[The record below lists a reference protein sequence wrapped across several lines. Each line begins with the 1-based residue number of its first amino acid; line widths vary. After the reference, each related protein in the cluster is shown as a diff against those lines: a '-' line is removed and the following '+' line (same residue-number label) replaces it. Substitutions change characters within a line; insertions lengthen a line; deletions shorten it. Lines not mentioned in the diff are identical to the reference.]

1 MLNSFHIK
9 LIACLLMLIDHVGR
23 VFFPEATIMV
33 AIGRLSFPLFA
44 WLAAQGENYT
54 SNIWNYV
61 FRLILLGVVSQPIY
75 SHVYSLIFSAT
86 PPLNILFVLAAGVT
100 TIRLAKQVNN
110 GLLKAAIVL
119 LFTTI
124 AIAARF
130 EAGFF
135 TLPIVYLMSNF
146 KPGELNLKGWLVYIS
161 LHILYVAVGGGFI
174 ELAGVIAPL
183 FILLHNGEPGIKT
196 RWFYLFYPVHLGV
209 IAGIKSYLT
218 MY

>member
-1 MLNSFHIK
+1 
-9 LIACLLMLIDHVGR
+9 MLIDHVGR
-23 VFFPEATIMV
+23 VFFPEVTIMV
-33 AIGRLSFPLFA
+33 ALGRLSFPLFA

-61 FRLILLGVVSQPIY
+61 FRLMLLGVVSQPIY

-86 PPLNILFVLAAGVT
+86 PPLNILFVLAAGVMA
-100 TIRLAKQVNN
+100 IRLAKQVNN

-135 TLPIVYLMSNF
+135 TLPIVYLMSKL
-146 KPGELNLKGWLVYIS
+146 KPGEFNLKGWLVYIS

-183 FILLHNGEPGIKT
+183 FILLHNAKAGIKT

-209 IAGIKSYLT
+209 IAGIKWYLT

>member
-1 MLNSFHIK
+1 
-9 LIACLLMLIDHVGR
+9 MLIDHVGR

-135 TLPIVYLMSNF
+135 TLPIVYLMSKF
-146 KPGELNLKGWLVYIS
+146 KPGELNLKGWLVYMS

-183 FILLHNGEPGIKT
+183 FILLHNGEAGIKT

>member
-1 MLNSFHIK
+1 MLNSFHLK
-9 LIACLLMLIDHVGR
+9 LIACLLMLIDHLGR

-33 AIGRLSFPLFA
+33 ALGRLSFPLFA

-61 FRLILLGVVSQPIY
+61 FRLILLGVISQPIY

-100 TIRLAKQVNN
+100 TIRLSKQVNN
-110 GLLKAAIVL
+110 GLLKGAIVL

-124 AIAARF
+124 AIVARF

-135 TLPIVYLMSNF
+135 TLPLVYIMSQFHPGQLNF
-146 KPGELNLKGWLVYIS
+146 KWWLVYIVP
-161 LHILYVAVGGGFI
+161 HILYVALGGSVV
-174 ELAGVIAPL
+174 ELAGIIAPV
-183 FILLHNGEPGIKT
+183 FIYLHNGEAGIKT

-209 IAGIKSYLT
+209 IAGIKWFLT